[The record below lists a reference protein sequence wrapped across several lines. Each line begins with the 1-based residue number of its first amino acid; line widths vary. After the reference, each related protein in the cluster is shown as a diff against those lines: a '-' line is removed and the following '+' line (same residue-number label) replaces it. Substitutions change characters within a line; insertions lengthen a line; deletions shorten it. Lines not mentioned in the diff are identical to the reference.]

1 MSHSERY
8 LSFRCPRWREL
19 PELELYMDQVLCI
32 LEKNL
37 GLFGEETDSKKEDDG
52 QKTSVVITPTMINN
66 YVKNKLIPPPEKKR
80 YSRLHLA
87 YLHIICVGKR
97 ILSMSE
103 IKAVLDILLDEYTP
117 EEAYDLF
124 CDEIEGALRHTFGGE
139 FLSAGD
145 GSLSSARIVLSALA
159 NAFSFKMYAQNM
171 ISEVRPTVT
180 EENPKQKEKNKEKE
194 KNKKNSEK

>member
-66 YVKNKLIPPPEKKR
+66 YVKNKLIPPPEKK
-80 YSRLHLA
+80 
-87 YLHIICVGKR
+87 
-97 ILSMSE
+97 
-103 IKAVLDILLDEYTP
+103 
-117 EEAYDLF
+117 
-124 CDEIEGALRHTFGGE
+124 
-139 FLSAGD
+139 
-145 GSLSSARIVLSALA
+145 
-159 NAFSFKMYAQNM
+159 
-171 ISEVRPTVT
+171 
-180 EENPKQKEKNKEKE
+180 
-194 KNKKNSEK
+194 

>member
-37 GLFGEETDSKKEDDG
+37 GLFGEETDGKKEDDG

-159 NAFSFKMYAQNM
+159 NAFSFKMYAQNT
-171 ISEVRPTVT
+171 ISEVRPAVT
-180 EENPKQKEKNKEKE
+180 EENPKQKEKNNEKE